1 MPGIALFPIFSF
13 LFLFK
18 FELRADK
25 LRTEQGAW
33 VGGAREG
40 IGDYSRPIDRVA
52 TETRKSVSPSF
63 VCWWSPSLCLYVGF
77 IGEVQ

>member
-1 MPGIALFPIFSF
+1 MPGIALFPIFSSFFF
-13 LFLFK
+13 LPFFKK

-25 LRTEQGAW
+25 LRMEQGAR

-63 VCWWSPSLCLYVGF
+63 VCW
-77 IGEVQ
+77 